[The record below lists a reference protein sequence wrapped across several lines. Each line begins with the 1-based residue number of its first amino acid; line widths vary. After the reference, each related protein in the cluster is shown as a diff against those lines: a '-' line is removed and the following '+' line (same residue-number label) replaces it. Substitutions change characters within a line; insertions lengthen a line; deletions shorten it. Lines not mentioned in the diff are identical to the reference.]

1 MEFSPRQKRGLM
13 LAFLL
18 ASPWLVC
25 QAWIAVEAPNNAFE
39 SMPSCS
45 PNSSNCAH
53 LGQNEVYRMDANTSI
68 IINQSVE
75 QVWQKALEYVDDS
88 GTSVLYQSGNDST
101 GHYVHF
107 VEKTIF
113 WRIPDDV
120 FISVSPYGG
129 QSCIIELHSQS
140 RIGQADF
147 DVNPNRLDGIY
158 SALTGS
164 S

>member
-1 MEFSPRQKRGLM
+1 MTRQRAVKTSSGRAAARGTGGLPA
-13 LAFLL
+13 LAPEGDLGSDIF
-18 ASPWLVC
+18 C
-25 QAWIAVEAPNNAFE
+25 QALGA
-39 SMPSCS
+39 SC
-45 PNSSNCAH
+45 
-53 LGQNEVYRMDANTSI
+53 Q
-68 IINQSVE
+68 
-75 QVWQKALEYVDDS
+75 ALAA
-88 GTSVLYQSGNDST
+88 L
-101 GHYVHF
+101 
-107 VEKTIF
+107 
-113 WRIPDDV
+113 IPDDV